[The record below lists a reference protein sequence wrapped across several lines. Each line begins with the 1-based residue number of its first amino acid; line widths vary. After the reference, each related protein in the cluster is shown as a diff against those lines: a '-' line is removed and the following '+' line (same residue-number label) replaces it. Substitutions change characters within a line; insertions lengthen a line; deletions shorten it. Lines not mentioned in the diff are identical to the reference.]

1 VSSKGATPLRI
12 RVVVADDQDLIRA
25 GIRLV
30 LNGFDSLEI
39 VGEARNGQEAVTLAY
54 ELRPDVVLLDVQ
66 MPVMDGI
73 EACRRIRRDR
83 SLATKVIILTTFDLD
98 EYVFQ
103 ALRNGASGFLL
114 KDETPTELARA
125 IEVVAA
131 GEALLAP
138 SVTKRLISTFCHLRP
153 HELRSDLPHLVDELT
168 TREMEVW
175 MLMARGLS
183 NGEIGVELSVA
194 ETTVKT
200 HVGRVLMKLGARD
213 RVQAVV
219 IAHEMNLVGRSS

>member
-39 VGEARNGQEAVTLAY
+39 VGEARNGQEAVTLAN

-73 EACRRIRRDR
+73 EACRRITGDR

-138 SVTKRLISTFCHLRP
+138 SVTKRLISTFCQLRT
-153 HELRSDLPHLVDELT
+153 HELRSDLTHLVGTLT

-200 HVGRVLMKLGARD
+200 HIGRVLMKLGARD